1 MSKVVIILIAI
12 FAIYNQSLTQTTEPS
27 EVEST
32 DEQCLIEPDDPGK
45 IL

>member
-12 FAIYNQSLTQTTEPS
+12 FAIYNQNLTQTTELS